1 MAIAQSP
8 RGGTREKSLL
18 IALSVCAFDL
28 VLTANAAWL
37 SNSIAILGDLLKEAT
52 DTLAV
57 LAAVFTL
64 RVVQRPSDH
73 RFSYGIGRLENL
85 VSILIG
91 SLMLG
96 SAILVSVLA
105 AQQFVDPHRPHG
117 TLFGIGVF
125 CLHGIIGTAIFLRT
139 RSSLRR
145 QPSALMSSQA
155 RLWMAKMLYDFTMAG
170 GLSLALLFRGETW
183 SWYIDPAASMIGV
196 ALMLHAAWGM
206 ASSSVGDLLDASVEE
221 ATQLQIM
228 RHMVA
233 HIDDYERLHGI
244 RTRRSGSNLFVEVA
258 LEFDPLWSMGD
269 VQERIETIRK
279 DVEEALPGAR
289 VSICPV
295 RGDPA

>member
-1 MAIAQSP
+1 MHASP
-8 RGGTREKSLL
+8 GGTREKSLL
-18 IALSVCAFDL
+18 VALSVCAFDL
-28 VLTANAAWL
+28 VLTANAAWM
-37 SNSIAILGDLLKEAT
+37 SNSIAILGDLLKEST

-57 LAAVFTL
+57 LAALFTL
-64 RVVQRPSDH
+64 RVVQRPTDH

-105 AQQFVDPHRPHG
+105 AQQFVAPHRPHG

-125 CLHGIIGTAIFLRT
+125 ALHACIGLVILTKT
-139 RSSLRR
+139 RRSLRQ

-155 RLWMAKMLYDFTMAG
+155 RLWAAKTLYDLTMACG
-170 GLSLALLFRGETW
+170 LALALAFRSEAW
-183 SWYIDPAASMIGV
+183 SWYVDPAASMIGV

-228 RHMVA
+228 RQMVA
-233 HIDDYERLHGI
+233 HIDDYERLHGV

-258 LEFDPLWSMGD
+258 LQFDPLWAMGD
-269 VQERIETIRK
+269 VQHRIESIRH
-279 DVEEALPGAR
+279 DIGHALPGAR

-295 RGDPA
+295 AGEPG